1 MSSASQKMEPTE
13 RKPEPRRRRRTIK
26 ERREIAEASLK
37 PGSTVREVAEAY
49 EVHPSQIGK
58 WRRLYRHGQLGNGA
72 APPMLAVHIAAEE
85 KANKRS
91 RASNL
96 QRNQAGAIHIEF
108 ARARVS
114 IEGGADAAM
123 VRAVLESLAG

>member
-1 MSSASQKMEPTE
+1 MSNASQKLDGTE
-13 RKPEPRRRRRTIK
+13 RKPERRRRRRSIK

-37 PGSTVREVAEAY
+37 PGTTVRDVAEAY

-58 WRRLYRHGQLGNGA
+58 WRRLYRNGQHGN
-72 APPMLAVHIAAEE
+72 APAPAMLAVHIAKEVE
-85 KANKRS
+85 PKKRS

-96 QRNQAGAIHIEF
+96 QRNEAGAIHIEF

-114 IEGGADAAM
+114 IEGRADAAM
-123 VRAVLESLAG
+123 VRAVLECLAG

>member
-1 MSSASQKMEPTE
+1 MM
-13 RKPEPRRRRRTIK
+13 
-26 ERREIAEASLK
+26 
-37 PGSTVREVAEAY
+37 
-49 EVHPSQIGK
+49 
-58 WRRLYRHGQLGNGA
+58 
-72 APPMLAVHIAAEE
+72 AVHIAEE
-85 KANKRS
+85 VKPKKRS
-91 RASNL
+91 RGSNL